1 MAQKQKVIKMHHHF
15 NLDIGVIIFLIIIIY
30 VVFNI
35 FDYLTSSPIAEYEVG
50 QGTIATNY
58 VYHGMILRDE
68 TVVYA
73 GQSGYINHYMKNA
86 GKASVND
93 VIYSIDTDGG
103 LSRKITTAAGDGT
116 RLDTQALSEISAKL
130 DSFRNSSDL
139 NSFSM
144 VQAFKNELSSQ
155 LSQTLSVN
163 ALQTLEDDVDF
174 AESNNTFYKKKSE
187 KPGIIVYHTDG
198 YETVTAH
205 NFTLEHFNTTD
216 YTDVTLENN
225 IQVQATDP
233 AYKRI
238 NSESWNI
245 IIPVSEEI
253 VEQLKGDE
261 NIRIRFCKDDYEVTV
276 PFSVIN
282 RSGEHYLNLSLR
294 SAMIRY
300 VNDRFVDI
308 ELVMS
313 QNEGLKIPN
322 SAITRKE
329 FYTVPKEY
337 FTKQDSSEPGLLIET
352 KAGNTSELTLV
363 TPTIYYENENY
374 YYIDSETVSSG
385 DIAVKNDSVDTYS
398 IGKDIDE
405 LTGVYNINKGYAVF
419 KQINI
424 ISQNDNYSIVEMKTA
439 YGIAL
444 YDHIALEGSK
454 IKENQLVVK

>member
-1 MAQKQKVIKMHHHF
+1 MAQKQKVIKMHHRF

-205 NFTLEHFNTTD
+205 NFTLDHFNTTD

-253 VEQLKGDE
+253 VEQLNGED

-322 SAITRKE
+322 SAITKKE

-374 YYIDSETVSSG
+374 YYIDSETLSSG